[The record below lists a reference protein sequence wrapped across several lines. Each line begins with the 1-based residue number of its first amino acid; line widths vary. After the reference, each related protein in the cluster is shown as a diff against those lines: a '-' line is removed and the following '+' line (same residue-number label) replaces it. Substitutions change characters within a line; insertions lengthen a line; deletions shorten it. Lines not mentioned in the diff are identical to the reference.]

1 MTQGGNITS
10 ENHQNR
16 TSQEKVKQIIF
27 LIRKLMHGAELY
39 TKELNKKYSITS
51 AQLNCLLAIYENGP
65 LPPSQIARR
74 MLVNSSTVTGVIDRL
89 ELKGLVERQRN
100 SADRRVIYIRLT
112 PNGKEMAKVA
122 PPPIQQ
128 RVIDGLQQMP
138 ADELDQIILSL
149 AKLTKMLDFQDL
161 EIH

>member
-10 ENHQNR
+10 ENYQNR
-16 TSQEKVKQIIF
+16 SSPEKVKQIIF

-112 PNGKEMAKVA
+112 PDGKEMAKVA

-138 ADELDQIILSL
+138 AYELDQIILSL

-161 EIH
+161 EIQ

>member
-1 MTQGGNITS
+1 MTQGRNISS
-10 ENHQNR
+10 ENDQNR
-16 TSQEKVKQIIF
+16 SSREKVKQIIF

-39 TKELNKKYSITS
+39 NKELNKKYSITA

-65 LPPSQIARR
+65 LPPSQIARH

-89 ELKGLVERQRN
+89 ELKGLVARQRN
-100 SADRRVIYIRLT
+100 SADRRVINIQLT
-112 PNGKEMAKVA
+112 NDGKEMAKAA

-138 ADELDQIILSL
+138 AYELNQIILSL
-149 AKLTKMLDFQDL
+149 TKLSKMLDFQDL
-161 EIH
+161 EIQ

>member
-1 MTQGGNITS
+1 
-10 ENHQNR
+10 
-16 TSQEKVKQIIF
+16 VKQIIF

-112 PNGKEMAKVA
+112 PDGKEMAKVA

-138 ADELDQIILSL
+138 AYELDQIILSL

-161 EIH
+161 EIQ